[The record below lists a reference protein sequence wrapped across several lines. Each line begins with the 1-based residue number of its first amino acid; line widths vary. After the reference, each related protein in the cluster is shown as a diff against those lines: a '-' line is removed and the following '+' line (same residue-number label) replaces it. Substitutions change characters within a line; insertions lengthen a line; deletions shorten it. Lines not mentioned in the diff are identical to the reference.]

1 MLPVEEAGP
10 LRLRRVDAAIVVAD
24 ALRRAPEEACG
35 LLVGTGRT
43 VLRVIPTTNA
53 AASPIRYAIAPD
65 EHLGV
70 IRAARRDG
78 LEVIGGYH
86 SHPRSPAEPS
96 PDDAAAAFAGFVFLI
111 VGLAPT
117 PQLRAWT
124 FDAGNFTEVGL
135 VRT

>member
-1 MLPVEEAGP
+1 MPPADDAGP
-10 LRLRRVDAAIVVAD
+10 LRLSRVDAAIVVAD
-24 ALRRAPEEACG
+24 ALKRAPQEACG

-43 VLRVIPTTNA
+43 VLRVIPTANA
-53 AASPIRYAIAPD
+53 AASPIRYAIAPE
-65 EHLGV
+65 EHLAV
-70 IRAARRDG
+70 IRAARQDG

-96 PDDAAAAFAGFVFLI
+96 PDDAAAAFGGFVFLI
-111 VGLAPT
+111 VGLAPA
-117 PQLRAWT
+117 PQLKAWT